1 MSTELEPITELVPL
15 HAGHTLELDIYSPPQ
30 DNTDARPAQKIA
42 VLCHPWSWLGGCKD
56 DPVLVNLA
64 MVFAVTLGIHVFV
77 PNSRGVG
84 NSTGRSSFSGQ
95 AEAKDLE
102 ELVQWCVSR
111 VGNVEYVIIA
121 GYSHGSLLALC
132 HPILPAPIRTY
143 HILLSYP
150 LSPLPLLT
158 FFHASFY
165 RDKLD
170 QLAKDPRAR
179 LLILHGD
186 RDQFTAIEKYTTW
199 ATSLQPVLDQIQ
211 ETPDTAPVKVQVK
224 VVPGADHF
232 WRGRYNRQMR
242 DIITSWLN
250 EYEQVQ
256 QLS

>member
-15 HAGHTLELDIYSPPQ
+15 PAGHALELDIYSPPQ

-102 ELVQWCVSR
+102 ELVQWDTLMDLYLLCATQS
-111 VGNVEYVIIA
+111 
-121 GYSHGSLLALC
+121 SLL
-132 HPILPAPIRTY
+132 RY
-143 HILLSYP
+143 EHIIYSYLP

-165 RDKLD
+165 RDKLG

-211 ETPDTAPVKVQVK
+211 ETPETAPAKVQIK

-232 WRGRYNRQMR
+232 WRGRYNGQMR